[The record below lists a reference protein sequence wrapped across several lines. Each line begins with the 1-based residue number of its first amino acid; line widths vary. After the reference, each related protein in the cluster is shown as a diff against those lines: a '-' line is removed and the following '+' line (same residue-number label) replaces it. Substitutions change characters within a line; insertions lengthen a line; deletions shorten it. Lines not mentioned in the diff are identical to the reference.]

1 MRSPGQRMPMAHIG
15 IKLSS
20 HTVPAGR
27 VSFDVRND
35 SSSSLEVLAP

>member
-1 MRSPGQRMPMAHIG
+1 MRAPGQRMPMAPMG

-20 HTVPAGR
+20 HTVPAGM

-35 SSSSLEVLAP
+35 SELLVH